1 MEVIGDHR
9 GSDVGELPAGWRIVP
24 LGRLVASVEY
34 GSSAKSRPSG
44 EVPVLRM
51 GNLQDGKVVWD
62 DLVYTDSKAEIGKYF
77 LTPGDVLFNRTNT
90 IDLVGKTSLYL
101 GERPAIFAGYLIR
114 IIVEKSKL
122 DARYLNY
129 VLNTR
134 ASKRY
139 SAKVLSVAVGQ
150 ANINGQKLKTYPIP
164 LPPTR
169 AEQEAIAE
177 ALSDADA
184 LIESLEQLL
193 AKRRQI
199 KQGAMQ
205 ELLNGKKR
213 LPGFQ
218 QVAGFRRA
226 ADGVIPK
233 DWELVRLTSVAV
245 LESGHTPSKRNPSYW
260 GGTIPWVSL
269 HDTDSLDH
277 REISVTA
284 QTITSEGIANSSAR
298 LLPAGT
304 VVFSRTATVGKAT
317 VLGREMATSQDFAN
331 YICGPKVHNHFLVY
345 LLRFMAPEWKKLMAG
360 SIHNTV
366 YMPVFKTLKV
376 ILPSRAEQEAIAAA
390 LFDMDVEIQSME
402 NRLAK
407 VRQIKQGMMQQ
418 LLTGKIRLNE

>member
-1 MEVIGDHR
+1 MEVIGDHQ

-177 ALSDADA
+177 ALSDVDV

-193 AKRRQI
+193 AKKRQI
-199 KQGAMQ
+199 KQGAMH
-205 ELLNGKKR
+205 ELLTGKKR
-213 LPGFQ
+213 LPGSRGEWSIRSLGEIGEC
-218 QVAGFRRA
+218 VAGLTYAPSDVRSDGLLVLRASNVSEGGIRFEDNVYVQMEVPQRVFVKPGDILICVRNGSRDLIGKCAKIDGRAEGMVFGAFMAVFRTPFADFVYHQFQSVNIKRQINEHLGATINQITNRSLRA
-226 ADGVIPK
+226 FVIPFPH
-233 DWELVRLTSVAV
+233 DAAERASIAEV
-245 LESGHTPSKRNPSYW
+245 LSGM
-260 GGTIPWVSL
+260 
-269 HDTDSLDH
+269 DA
-277 REISVTA
+277 EIA
-284 QTITSEGIANSSAR
+284 MLE
-298 LLPAGT
+298 
-304 VVFSRTATVGKAT
+304 
-317 VLGREMATSQDFAN
+317 
-331 YICGPKVHNHFLVY
+331 
-345 LLRFMAPEWKKLMAG
+345 
-360 SIHNTV
+360 
-366 YMPVFKTLKV
+366 
-376 ILPSRAEQEAIAAA
+376 
-390 LFDMDVEIQSME
+390 
-402 NRLAK
+402 AK
-407 VRQIKQGMMQQ
+407 VAKARQIKQGMMQE
-418 LLTGKIRLNE
+418 LLTGRIRLI